1 MDSVHVKPERHDPM
15 AETTYRD
22 PMLAM
27 ADMQLE
33 LASERLG
40 LDEGMKNWL
49 PTPERKLE
57 GAVPIKMDDG
67 SIRVFTGYRVQ
78 HSTARGPAKGGIR
91 YHPAVTFDE
100 VQALATLMTWQ
111 CSVVDIPFGGG
122 KGGIAVDARSL
133 TRPELERLTRR
144 YAYDISPI
152 VGSRRDVPAPDVD
165 TDAQI
170 MAWFNDTINMLHG
183 GQVEPAIV
191 TGKPISMGGSLGRGE
206 ATSPGV
212 AICAELALARMG
224 LDPKNVTVAIQGYG
238 KVGRYAAEILN
249 WEYGSK
255 ILAISDV
262 TGAYFNPDGIDIKAA
277 SEWVDRNRG
286 LLDGF
291 EETAGV
297 RKISNDELLALDV
310 DVLAPSA
317 IEGQITGRNAGDIRA
332 KLIVEGANGPT
343 TVEGHEILTQRGIL
357 AVPDILANAGG
368 VTVSYFEWVQGLQF
382 DRWRLETVNHRL
394 RDVMIAAFE
403 AVWQVMEDHH
413 VSMREAAFLVAI
425 GRVAEAMQTRGLFP
439 Y

>member
-1 MDSVHVKPERHDPM
+1 MDSVQVKPERHDPM
-15 AETTYRD
+15 ADTTTYRD

-33 LASERLG
+33 LACERLG
-40 LDEGMKNWL
+40 LDEGMKNWMR
-49 PTPERKLE
+49 TPERKLE
-57 GAVPIKMDDG
+57 VAVPIKMDDG
-67 SIRVFTGYRVQ
+67 AIRVFTGYRVQ

-91 YHPAVTFDE
+91 YHPSVTFDE
-100 VQALATLMTWQ
+100 VQALATLMTWK

-133 TRPELERLTRR
+133 TRSELERMTRR

-183 GQVEPAIV
+183 GEVDPAIV

-206 ATSPGV
+206 ATSRGV

-224 LDPKNVTVAIQGYG
+224 IDPKNVTVAIQGYG
-238 KVGRYAAEILN
+238 KVGRYAAEIMN

-262 TGAYFNPDGIDIKAA
+262 TGAYFNPDGIDVKKA
-277 SEWVDRNRG
+277 SEWVDAHHG
-286 LLDGF
+286 LLEGF
-291 EETAGV
+291 EEVNGV
-297 RKISNDELLALDV
+297 RKISNDELLTLDV

-317 IEGQITGRNAGDIRA
+317 IEGQITGRNADQVKAR
-332 KLIVEGANGPT
+332 LIVEGANGPT
-343 TVEGHEILTQRGIL
+343 TVEGHEILARRGIL

-382 DRWRLETVNHRL
+382 DRWPLEMVNDRL
-394 RDVMIAAFE
+394 RTTMTAAFTQ
-403 AVWQVMEDHH
+403 VWEVMEDHKIP
-413 VSMREAAFLVAI
+413 MREAAFLVAI
-425 GRVAEAMQTRGLFP
+425 KRVADAMQIRGLFP
-439 Y
+439 

>member
-1 MDSVHVKPERHDPM
+1 M
-15 AETTYRD
+15 ADTTYRD

-33 LASERLG
+33 LACERLG

-49 PTPERKLE
+49 RTPERKLE
-57 GAVPIKMDDG
+57 VAVPIKMDDG
-67 SIRVFTGYRVQ
+67 TIRVFTGYRVQ

-100 VQALATLMTWQ
+100 VQALATLMTWK

-133 TRPELERLTRR
+133 TRTELERLTRR

-183 GQVEPAIV
+183 GEVDPAIV
-191 TGKPISMGGSLGRGE
+191 TGKPISLGGSLGRGE
-206 ATSPGV
+206 ATSRGV

-224 LDPKNVTVAIQGYG
+224 IDPKNVTVAIQGYG

-249 WEYGSK
+249 WEYGST

-262 TGAYFNPDGIDIKAA
+262 TGAYFNPDGLDIKKA
-277 SEWVDRNRG
+277 SEWVDAHHG
-286 LLDGF
+286 LLEGF
-291 EETAGV
+291 EENPGV
-297 RKISNDELLALDV
+297 RKISNDELLTLDV
-310 DVLAPSA
+310 DVLSPSA
-317 IEGQITGRNAGDIRA
+317 IEGQITGRNADQVKAR
-332 KLIVEGANGPT
+332 LIVEGANGPT
-343 TVEGHEILTQRGIL
+343 TVEGHEILARRGIL

-382 DRWRLETVNHRL
+382 DRWPLEMVNDRL
-394 RDVMIAAFE
+394 RTAMTAAF
-403 AVWQVMEDHH
+403 AQVWEVMEDHKIP
-413 VSMREAAFLVAI
+413 MREAAFLVAI
-425 GRVAEAMQTRGLFP
+425 KRVADAMQIRGLFP
-439 Y
+439 